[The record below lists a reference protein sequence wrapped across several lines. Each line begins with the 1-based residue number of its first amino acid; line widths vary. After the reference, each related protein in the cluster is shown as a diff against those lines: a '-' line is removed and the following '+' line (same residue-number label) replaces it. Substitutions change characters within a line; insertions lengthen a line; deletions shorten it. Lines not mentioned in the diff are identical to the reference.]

1 MLIFGVVWAWL
12 TGIFV
17 SIVAGLIAAF
27 ALVII
32 ATMVAFLIRNRVPKG
47 L

>member
-1 MLIFGVVWAWL
+1 MLEIIWAWL

-27 ALVII
+27 ALVVIV
-32 ATMVAFLIRNRVPKG
+32 TMIAFLIRNRLPRG
-47 L
+47 LS